1 VKISL
6 RKPETHAGA
15 TAAKLVDNGVMA
27 RVRPFYHKESETGS
41 GFDSARA
48 RFTYVG
54 DVVDTYGPD
63 MVIVR
68 LLSNDGPW
76 NRTAAYYPRELHTVW
91 CKCNGCN
98 GTGINEERGA

>member
-1 VKISL
+1 MRISL
-6 RKPETHAGA
+6 RKPLTHAGA
-15 TAAKLVDNGVMA
+15 TPAELVDNDVRA
-27 RVRPFYHKESETGS
+27 RVRPYYQMESETGS

-54 DVVDTYGPD
+54 DVVDTYGSE

-68 LLSNDGPW
+68 LLSSDGPW
-76 NRTAAYYPRELHTVW
+76 NRTAAFHPRELHTMW